1 MIHYGNINSN
11 IKCDQLN
18 WRKHW
23 KVIPK
28 IIMMKENTVTPHFK
42 VGGGGG
48 GLHNKYKA
56 HKN

>member
-11 IKCDQLN
+11 IECDQLN

-42 VGGGGG
+42 GGGG
-48 GLHNKYKA
+48 GLHNI
-56 HKN
+56 